1 MLNPSTKFHKN
12 NNFFASRRLRWLP
25 LGLSASA
32 SKHTTLLLGC
42 YRLRVE
48 ELMVE
53 EQRSLMNAIRV
64 RQRNWIGDILRG
76 NSLLRTAL
84 EGKMEGKR
92 TRGKPRIEMLD
103 RIMTEGHTKLSYDEL
118 KSAAQDR
125 LKWRHHYQDLPTQAE
140 N

>member
-1 MLNPSTKFHKN
+1 MEKISWRDHKRN
-12 NNFFASRRLRWLP
+12 MQVL
-25 LGLSASA
+25 
-32 SKHTTLLLGC
+32 
-42 YRLRVE
+42 
-48 ELMVE
+48 LMVE

-64 RQRNWIGDILRG
+64 RQRNWIGHILRG

-92 TRGKPRIEMLD
+92 TRGKPRIKVLD

-125 LKWRHHYQDLPTQAE
+125 LNGVITTRTCQLRQRTKKKKKKLIGRLTD
-140 N
+140 

>member
-1 MLNPSTKFHKN
+1 MDTEDDISRLEAFEMRIWRKMEKISWRDHKTN
-12 NNFFASRRLRWLP
+12 MQVL
-25 LGLSASA
+25 
-32 SKHTTLLLGC
+32 
-42 YRLRVE
+42 
-48 ELMVE
+48 LMVE

-64 RQRNWIGDILRG
+64 RQRNLIGHILRG

-92 TRGKPRIEMLD
+92 TRGKPRIKMLD

-125 LKWRHHYQDLPTQAE
+125 LKWRYHYQDLPTQAE